1 MVGIQN
7 TIYIDV
13 CIFIALALIPVICL
27 KIWCTLYKNI
37 QGMIAALEDP
47 SWLIVFHYLRI
58 AKTWNVRPIRLIG
71 QAECLQQGLA
81 RERLHQYFDL
91 AWDE

>member
-7 TIYIDV
+7 IIYIDV
-13 CIFIALALIPVICL
+13 CIFIVLALIPVICL

-47 SWLIVFHYLRI
+47 SWFTKSVIIWKHRVGTICSEL
-58 AKTWNVRPIRLIG
+58 
-71 QAECLQQGLA
+71 LQSHLVSIF
-81 RERLHQYFDL
+81 ER
-91 AWDE
+91 